1 MANPILED
9 SALDY
14 TKPFTVEIQ
23 YRDENG
29 LKYSVFKE
37 TFPLKQ
43 SVEYRARVGLPSPW
57 DVTPRISQRR
67 RVSSDD
73 IKFELDSYLK
83 EWKETSERPSRIVPV
98 KVVEAL

>member
-1 MANPILED
+1 MDHTQD

-14 TKPFTVEIQ
+14 TKPFTVELQ

-29 LKYSVFKE
+29 LRYSVFKE
-37 TFPLKQ
+37 TFPLRQ

-67 RVSSDD
+67 RVSSND
-73 IKFELDSYLK
+73 IKFELDNYLQ
-83 EWKETSERPSRIVPV
+83 EWKEKSERPSGIVEV
-98 KVVEAL
+98 KVLEVK

>member
-1 MANPILED
+1 MDHTQD

-14 TKPFTVEIQ
+14 TKPFTVELQ

-29 LKYSVFKE
+29 LRYSVFKE

-43 SVEYRARVGLPSPW
+43 SVEYRARVGLQSPW

-67 RVSSDD
+67 RVSSND
-73 IKFELDSYLK
+73 IKFELDNYLQ
-83 EWKETSERPSRIVPV
+83 EWKEKSERPSGIVEV
-98 KVVEAL
+98 KVLEVK